1 MEIEKDGLFFAGRH
15 VPDDHSL
22 AVGGVEYHLFR
33 FWQTTRLWG
42 RAPALRKVLKRALR
56 NIKQGDGPAV
66 SSDRCYNP
74 FHHHLICTNDPVID
88 ATNLSTS
95 MTEPD
100 LIPFVNA
107 QAQVYSR
114 VVEELTDGR
123 KRTHWIWFIFP
134 QLVGLGRSATAQRYA
149 IRDLEHARRYLADPI
164 LGGRL
169 RDDVRRMI
177 GHKDR
182 SAPEILGSPDDLKFR
197 SCLTLFRQA
206 ASEASDQMLFTEA
219 LDQFYDGK
227 PDPRTLEL
235 LGSQVSR
242 G

>member
-1 MEIEKDGLFFAGRH
+1 LE
-15 VPDDHSL
+15 
-22 AVGGVEYHLFR
+22 
-33 FWQTTRLWG
+33 
-42 RAPALRKVLKRALR
+42 RALR
-56 NIKQGDGPAV
+56 HVKQGDNPAV
-66 SSDRCYNP
+66 SSDRGYNP
-74 FHHHLICTNDPVID
+74 FHHRLICTKDPVID
-88 ATNLSTS
+88 PTNLSTS

-100 LIPFVNA
+100 LLRFVNA

-114 VVEELTDGR
+114 VTEELTDGR

-134 QLVGLGRSATAQRYA
+134 QLAGLGHSATAQRYA
-149 IRDLEHARRYLADPI
+149 IRDLEQARRYLADPL

-182 SAPEILGSPDDLKFR
+182 SALEILGSPDDLKFG

-206 ASEASDQMLFTEA
+206 ASEASDQMLFTAA